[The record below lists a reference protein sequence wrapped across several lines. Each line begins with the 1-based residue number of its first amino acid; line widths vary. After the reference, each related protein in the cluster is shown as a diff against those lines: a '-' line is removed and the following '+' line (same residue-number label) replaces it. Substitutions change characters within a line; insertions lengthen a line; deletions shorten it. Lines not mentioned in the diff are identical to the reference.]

1 MGGYSLPLK
10 NRDMFRDLKKGFQ
23 VGNYILFCTISKTI
37 KGHMIMYPFIIL
49 YNSAMIT
56 FSQKVDL

>member
-1 MGGYSLPLK
+1 M
-10 NRDMFRDLKKGFQ
+10 NTIKKHINIL
-23 VGNYILFCTISKTI
+23 GNYILLYTITKTI